1 MPSSV
6 AKDLRGGGILF
17 SSQQGGPRVDPDNLL
32 DTFTTPN
39 RLYPPPTI
47 LPASPPFPLPRQ
59 LPNTMAENKDEEVSD
74 AELQSGS
81 EEEEELDLSNPDVV
95 TKYKMAAEIANRT
108 FRRTHTHS
116 MC

>member
-1 MPSSV
+1 
-6 AKDLRGGGILF
+6 
-17 SSQQGGPRVDPDNLL
+17 
-32 DTFTTPN
+32 
-39 RLYPPPTI
+39 
-47 LPASPPFPLPRQ
+47 
-59 LPNTMAENKDEEVSD
+59 MAENKDEEVSD

-116 MC
+116 KC